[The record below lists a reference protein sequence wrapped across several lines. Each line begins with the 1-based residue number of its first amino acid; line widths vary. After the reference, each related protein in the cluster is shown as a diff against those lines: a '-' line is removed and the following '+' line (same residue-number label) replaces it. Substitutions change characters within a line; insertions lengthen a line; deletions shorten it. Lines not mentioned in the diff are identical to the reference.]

1 MDPDDS
7 GNDFGASGF
16 GAFGPPHSFAESA
29 FGAFAP
35 PQPFGNHYT
44 GRLRQF
50 SRFYSA
56 YPVAA
61 HPGNKMDANYGGKI
75 FLPPSALEEI
85 SQLEV
90 VYPLMFRIKSDEDEG
105 ETGSKRR
112 THGGVLEFT
121 AEEGRVYLP
130 QWMMD
135 TLHLQPTASVEVTN
149 VALLQGALTKL
160 QAQST
165 DFLDI
170 SDHRAVLERALRKFS
185 ALTVGDIISIEYN
198 SHEYKLAVLETQP
211 SPSAINIVET
221 DLNVDF
227 APPVGYVEPA
237 RVGAGSQASNSTSLG
252 DLSRP
257 SSSIAKDV
265 RQKEEVA
272 KDEAASLRFQAFRG
286 SGSRIGAKDNARPS
300 SLRSYASASVEGEKQ
315 QDAADEDQKPVPLEL
330 PIGTLFF
337 GYDIVP
343 PPGSE
348 QVNADAEN
356 DKKDG
361 FQGEGRVLRQR
372 RKR

>member
-1 MDPDDS
+1 MDES
-7 GNDFGASGF
+7 GDEFGAGGF
-16 GAFGPPHSFAESA
+16 GMFGPPR
-29 FGAFAP
+29 
-35 PQPFGNHYT
+35 PFG
-44 GRLRQF
+44 GRYNGRQRQF

-61 HPGNKMDANYGGKI
+61 HPDNKMDANYGGKI

-90 VYPLMFRIKSDEDEG
+90 VYPLMFKIQSDEDEG
-105 ETGSKRR
+105 ESGSRRR

-121 AEEGRVYLP
+121 SEEGRVYLP

-135 TLHLQPTASVEVTN
+135 TLHLQPGSSVEITN

-165 DFLDI
+165 DFLEI

-185 ALTVGDIISIEYN
+185 ALTVGDVISIEYN
-198 SHEYKLAVLETQP
+198 DHEYKLAVLETQP

-221 DLNVDF
+221 DLKVDF
-227 APPVGYVEPA
+227 AAPVGYVDPPRA
-237 RVGAGSQASNSTSLG
+237 GVGSQASNNTSLG
-252 DLSRP
+252 DTSRP

-272 KDEAASLRFQAFRG
+272 KDEAANLRFQAFRG
-286 SGSRIGAKDNARPS
+286 SGARLGAKDNARPS
-300 SLRSYASASVEGEKQ
+300 SLRSYASANVESEKQ
-315 QDAADEDQKPVPLEL
+315 QHATATDEDQKPVPLEL

-337 GYDIVP
+337 GYDLVP

-356 DKKDG
+356 TDNKDG